1 MFKNSRRTW
10 QNPSEPGAILG
21 IPEPL
26 LTFPEGFPEPGSL
39 CTDPIAFCRWGKRV
53 ICNPQKFHHPHL
65 QTSAAT
71 PQKLQLQHLFFLG
84 RKSLPFVMQSRNL
97 PVPPTRQAIRGP
109 EPQCRRCIFQ
119 VLMLRHDQGR
129 LQGLQGV
136 AIANGVFWDQKIYR
150 LYRIIWDPKDF
161 FLQTGNLKYIIK

>member
-1 MFKNSRRTW
+1 MFKNSRRTC

-26 LTFPEGFPEPGSL
+26 LTFPEPGSL
-39 CTDPIAFCRWGKRV
+39 CKDPIAFCRWGKRV

-84 RKSLPFVMQSRNL
+84 RKSLPFYCPNLRFHHQAGITTSRLNADGASSKFWCC
-97 PVPPTRQAIRGP
+97 AITKADCKAWRRSRSRG
-109 EPQCRRCIFQ
+109 I
-119 VLMLRHDQGR
+119 
-129 LQGLQGV
+129 QGV
-136 AIANGVFWDQKIYR
+136 AMANGGVFGIKKCIYTYTR
-150 LYRIIWDPKDF
+150 APKDF
-161 FLQTGNLKYIIK
+161 LSKQGI